1 MKTTYTL
8 LAATALMLAACG
20 EAEQTAEMDHS
31 GHDMTA
37 AASGDKAAAGKPKGG
52 LDYKKMF
59 GPDYKRGD
67 VGHSFG
73 TVMSVAPGADYI
85 TLDHGKIHGIGMGAM
100 TMGFDVL
107 KEADVSGLEKGTKVE
122 FLVKKG
128 LDGTYRVFAICD
140 MGGSDSSCLEG
151 TLG

>member
-1 MKTTYTL
+1 MTPIYVL
-8 LAATALMLAACG
+8 LAATALTLAACG
-20 EAEQTAEMDHS
+20 DAEQPAQMDHS
-31 GHDMTA
+31 DHDMSA
-37 AASGDKAAAGKPKGG
+37 MSGGDAPGGGKPKGG

-73 TVMSVAPGADYI
+73 TVVSVAPDADYI

-107 KEADVSGLEKGTKVE
+107 KDADVTDLQKGTKVE

-128 LDGTYRVFAICD
+128 LDGSYRVFSICD
-140 MGGSDSSCLEG
+140 MAGQDKSCLDD
-151 TLG
+151 TL